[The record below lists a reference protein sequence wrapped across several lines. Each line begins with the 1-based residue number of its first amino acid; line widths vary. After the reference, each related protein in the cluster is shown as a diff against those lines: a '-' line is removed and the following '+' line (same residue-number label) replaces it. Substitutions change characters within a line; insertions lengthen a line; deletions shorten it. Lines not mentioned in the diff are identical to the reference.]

1 MSDHLFVYFR
11 VADDFAADALPR
23 WHRWMETVAEATGIG
38 GTLMRRPET
47 RDGLQTW
54 MECYA
59 DVPPAFDATLDGLWR
74 QSGLDGCIQGER
86 RVERF
91 IDLDIL

>member
-1 MSDHLFVYFR
+1 MSDHLYVYFR
-11 VADDFAADALPR
+11 VSEAQADQAQPQ

-47 RDGLQTW
+47 RAGMQTW
-54 MECYA
+54 MEAYA
-59 DVPPAFDATLDGLWR
+59 DVPPAFDATLAGLWQ
-74 QSGLDGCIQGER
+74 QSGLQQWITGER
-86 RVERF
+86 QVEHF

>member
-11 VADDFAADALPR
+11 VPEAVAAEALPL

-47 RDGLQTW
+47 RAGVQTW
-54 MECYA
+54 MESYA
-59 DVPPAFDATLDGLWR
+59 DIPPAFDVTLAGLWR
-74 QSGLDGCIQGER
+74 QSGLDQWVDGER
-86 RVERF
+86 QAEHF
-91 IDLDIL
+91 IDLDVL

>member
-1 MSDHLFVYFR
+1 MSDHLYVYFK
-11 VADDFAADALPR
+11 VPDDRAAEALPH

-38 GTLMRRPET
+38 GTLMRRPEP

-54 MECYA
+54 MESYA

-74 QSGLDGCIQGER
+74 QSGLAPWISGAR
-86 RVERF
+86 MSERF
-91 IDLDIL
+91 VDLDVL